1 MPEKEDESDV
11 SEEPSAEEETARRK
25 LEKRLQAEGGIRAP
39 KRGAQQRR
47 RGGDSDFLPQVGQN
61 ADFSKPAIV
70 MTQAGKTIHRWD
82 RGGESH
88 WIEGHSRFIE
98 GKKYRLLEI
107 RRTAGVNYMIVEEA
121 K

>member
-1 MPEKEDESDV
+1 MPEKEDKGDV

-25 LEKRLQAEGGIRAP
+25 LEKHLRADGGIRAP
-39 KRGAQQRR
+39 GRHVQQRR
-47 RGGDSDFLPQVGQN
+47 RGGSTGFLPEVGQN
-61 ADFSKPAIV
+61 TDFSKPAIV
-70 MTQAGKTIHRWD
+70 MTQAGKIIHRWD

-107 RRTAGVNYMIVEEA
+107 RRTAGVNYMIAEEA